1 MARSTEQPRSIVR
14 FAPTVGYALLLAVA
28 AFALQWL
35 EYRYVSRLFTAELYI
50 SLIAVGFL
58 ILGVWLGTQWRSA
71 DWRRRFQHNG
81 TAQRE
86 LGISERELTVLE
98 LLSSG
103 QSNKEIARSLKVSPN
118 TVKTHVSR
126 VFGKLNV
133 ARRTQAV
140 NQARKLGLIP

>member
-58 ILGVWLGTQWRSA
+58 ILGVWLGTQW
-71 DWRRRFQHNG
+71 
-81 TAQRE
+81 
-86 LGISERELTVLE
+86 
-98 LLSSG
+98 
-103 QSNKEIARSLKVSPN
+103 
-118 TVKTHVSR
+118 
-126 VFGKLNV
+126 
-133 ARRTQAV
+133 
-140 NQARKLGLIP
+140 